1 MSIET
6 GVVLDYNWN
15 VIYWHLPLGRSGGYL
30 PDSRD
35 LWNVIWENRENVMAV
50 AHSHPEGII
59 EPSGTDI
66 TTFAAI
72 EAGLGK
78 LLLWP
83 ILTGSEVAIYK
94 RYFKIDNA
102 YNKIAYVNDGN
113 FAEAKNFIFDE
124 IKCLWITE
132 LREKSNFESVGY
144 LSHGK

>member
-94 RYFKIDNA
+94 KFNKLDNVHKLVCYANDEYFNA
-102 YNKIAYVNDGN
+102 ARDFLFNTPGFSWVH
-113 FAEAKNFIFDE
+113 
-124 IKCLWITE
+124 E
-132 LREKSNFESVGY
+132 LREKSNYESLGY